1 MQTPFFKRLMNPGTA
16 IIVPLVLILLLL
28 FFSNIDNV
36 LQRFGFETKETV
48 KAQLV
53 EMTAKANLLE
63 SENKELQKLIKKK
76 DQLLLAQ
83 AEIIEKV
90 HDDNNEVDT
99 IIDGIVSDIEKP
111 FDEKIKE
118 KDPPVTT
125 EQDKVVLDN
134 NIVSINKAFDTL
146 FGV

>member
-1 MQTPFFKRLMNPGTA
+1 MQTLFFKRLMNPGTA

-125 EQDKVVLDN
+125 EQDKVIIDN

>member
-28 FFSNIDNV
+28 FFSNIDGV

-134 NIVSINKAFDTL
+134 NIVSINKTFDTL

>member
-1 MQTPFFKRLMNPGTA
+1 MRTPFFKRLMNPGTA

-48 KAQLV
+48 RAQLV

>member
-28 FFSNIDNV
+28 FFSNIDSV

-90 HDDNNEVDT
+90 HDDNNEVDN